1 MILGVGW
8 DTSGDVGPTGGAHGA
23 GLRDVQDKGWARSHP
38 EET

>member
-23 GLRDVQDKGWARSHP
+23 GLRDVQGKGWARSHP